1 MFLLSIS
8 QNYFTFTSFWLHAQI
23 LLMRNVADE
32 KCRKQLATNLQ
43 VEFVIRYS
51 NLETQIEDEVAE
63 WLRRQTANLLGSAR
77 EGSNP
82 FLVES
87 FLLEK
92 HHFIP
97 EAYFSVLY
105 YFITFCFFFMC

>member
-1 MFLLSIS
+1 
-8 QNYFTFTSFWLHAQI
+8 
-23 LLMRNVADE
+23 MRNVADE

-77 EGSNP
+77 VGSNP
-82 FLVES
+82 ILVEEIFYKS
-87 FLLEK
+87 KFRTGTFSLKRIER
-92 HHFIP
+92 
-97 EAYFSVLY
+97 YFSNFVQ
-105 YFITFCFFFMC
+105 